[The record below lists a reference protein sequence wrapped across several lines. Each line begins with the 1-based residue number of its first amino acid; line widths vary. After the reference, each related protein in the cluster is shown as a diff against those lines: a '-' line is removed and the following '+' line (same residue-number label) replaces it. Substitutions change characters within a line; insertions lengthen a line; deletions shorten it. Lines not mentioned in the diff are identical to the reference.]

1 MLAPLFHRYLDMD
14 KTKNLAI
21 CNNDYDAYMVLSKE
35 SRLEIQWWIDNVRL
49 VNGNPIRHEEKTKY
63 IQTDAS
69 LQGWGAVFG
78 KNKTQG
84 RWNSD
89 ESVQHINVL
98 ELKAIYFALKSL
110 CEDQSQIQI
119 CVYTDSAV
127 AVSYINSR
135 GGSVST
141 LHEIVKNIW
150 LWCVKR
156 EIFIFA
162 VHIPGKSNETPDNL
176 SRIFNDSSE
185 WMLKTSIFDK
195 ICDQFFRPEV
205 DLFASRLN
213 HQLKNYVS
221 WFPDPEAVATD
232 AFSFSWRNLMPYIFS
247 PFSLIPRILTKIE
260 NDQVKFALIII
271 PLWQTQLWFPKL
283 MESLIKIPIKLPF
296 CRDLLT
302 LPHDHSLHP
311 MNKRK
316 LFLTACVI
324 SGDTYL
330 RKVFRQSLPI
340 LSQNHGDLQLTS
352 NMSTPG
358 ESGVFGVLQGK
369 LIPLHQ
375 M

>member
-1 MLAPLFHRYLDMD
+1 MEKSKDCLNKKSVHIKTVAQLIGLYSSSRHGIMLAPLFHRYLDMD

-150 LWCVKR
+150 LWCEKKR
-156 EIFIFA
+156 NFHFC
-162 VHIPGKSNETPDNL
+162 GTY
-176 SRIFNDSSE
+176 SRQI
-185 WMLKTSIFDK
+185 
-195 ICDQFFRPEV
+195 
-205 DLFASRLN
+205 
-213 HQLKNYVS
+213 
-221 WFPDPEAVATD
+221 
-232 AFSFSWRNLMPYIFS
+232 
-247 PFSLIPRILTKIE
+247 
-260 NDQVKFALIII
+260 
-271 PLWQTQLWFPKL
+271 
-283 MESLIKIPIKLPF
+283 
-296 CRDLLT
+296 
-302 LPHDHSLHP
+302 
-311 MNKRK
+311 
-316 LFLTACVI
+316 
-324 SGDTYL
+324 
-330 RKVFRQSLPI
+330 
-340 LSQNHGDLQLTS
+340 
-352 NMSTPG
+352 
-358 ESGVFGVLQGK
+358 
-369 LIPLHQ
+369 
-375 M
+375 